1 MPVKCEYKEQPLS
14 ENFIRAV
21 RFFGKCLHQ
30 NGRTNVNRALKE
42 WNLEIKA
49 LMYALLKESNNLLQ
63 YRTCPWR
70 WYKMTFD
77 FSSIYLYI
85 RASQVYISSLIETAH
100 WARSQ
105 INLEI
110 LGRNQKPANLNKE
123 GGLTKLKLKL
133 GESKESYLNWSRDSR
148 KG

>member
-1 MPVKCEYKEQPLS
+1 MKCEYKEQPLS
-14 ENFIRAV
+14 ANFIHSYQI
-21 RFFGKCLHQ
+21 FWEMSTP

-49 LMYALLKESNNLLQ
+49 LMYALLKESNNNLLQ

-77 FSSIYLYI
+77 FSSMIYLYI
-85 RASQVYISSLIETAH
+85 RASQVYISSLIEMAH
-100 WARSQ
+100 WARGQ

-110 LGRNQKPANLNKE
+110 LGRPEACKSQ
-123 GGLTKLKLKL
+123 
-133 GESKESYLNWSRDSR
+133 
-148 KG
+148 